1 MSEQHLRNSSR
12 SGLSAPPHAALED
25 PAPDLTKTGLNPL
38 YGSAIVGGT
47 PPTQAMQA
55 PAPPKGQ
62 DGEAGKSNKKK
73 GKSQSG
79 EGREARRGEAPK
91 VRRTASSQRKRPSAR
106 GGSPQSI
113 LTTSTSQSPSSSSS
127 RHVRPT
133 GPSPPQAA
141 PAERS
146 RSRSNTPPTRRQ
158 SEAAQDSVPAPL
170 VPALLCPVPPPP
182 RKRKVRGDIETG
194 GGAGAAAEGEE
205 GTVLEDAP
213 DKTLMEVLQKYLKKQ
228 DLYTRIVLVVILLLL
243 AGGVLGAYGAMLTLA
258 IQDKNTK
265 YIVLASLFS
274 LILFWVLWKVS
285 ESFDFRCLYSRMI

>member
-1 MSEQHLRNSSR
+1 MWEQHLRNSSR
-12 SGLSAPPHAALED
+12 SGLSAAPHAALKD

-38 YGSAIVGGT
+38 YGSAIVGGGT
-47 PPTQAMQA
+47 PGAQAMQA

-62 DGEAGKSNKKK
+62 DGEVGKSNKKK

-79 EGREARRGEAPK
+79 QGRETRRGEAPK
-91 VRRTASSQRKRPSAR
+91 VRRTASTQRKRPSAR

-113 LTTSTSQSPSSSSS
+113 LTTSTTQSPSSSSS

-158 SEAAQDSVPAPL
+158 SEAVQDSSVPAPL

-194 GGAGAAAEGEE
+194 GDAGAAADGEE

-213 DKTLMEVLQKYLKKQ
+213 DKTLMEVLQTYLKKQ

-274 LILFWVLWKVS
+274 LILFWVLWKVRVVW
-285 ESFDFRCLYSRMI
+285 FII